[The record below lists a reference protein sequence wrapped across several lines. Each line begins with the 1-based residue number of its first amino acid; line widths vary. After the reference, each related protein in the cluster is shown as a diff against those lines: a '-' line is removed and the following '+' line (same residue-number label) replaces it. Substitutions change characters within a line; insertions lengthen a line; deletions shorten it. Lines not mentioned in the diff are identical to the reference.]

1 MSEGIKRT
9 LLAILKIILVII
21 LIFLFS
27 RIWKYILPF
36 VIAYFF
42 ASLIEPIVKF
52 VEKEIRIPRKIG
64 TVFSILLVLGLISS
78 LLAFLISRLIK
89 EIRNVYLSLEIN
101 MDSVKEFFDGV
112 IDQISGIYIQLPDQ
126 VTDIINQG
134 IKNLTN
140 NLQDIL
146 RPIADLAQVPIQI
159 ALYLPQILIFLLVT
173 VLATYFMSSDKNAII
188 KFLDLQIPTSWLNKS
203 KTITKNVFSA
213 FFGWLRAQLILTSIT
228 FSEILMGLL
237 ILNVNNALLLALLI
251 ALVDVLPVLGA
262 GTVLIPW
269 AIINLVLGNT
279 KLGLSLALLYVII
292 LFVRQLIEPK
302 VLGKQIGVHPLFTL
316 AGMYIGLRIWGVAG
330 MFIGPLS
337 IVALKYLFEGIA
349 KADTFKNWVAHN
361 FSYKSKSTADTS
373 DLSKDSDLVSKDTHA
388 DSNLF

>member
-1 MSEGIKRT
+1 MSESIKRT
-9 LLAILKIILVII
+9 LSAIFKILLVIF

-27 RIWKYILPF
+27 RLWKYVVPF
-36 VIAYFF
+36 IIAYFL
-42 ASLIEPIVKF
+42 ASLIEPVVKF
-52 VEKEIRIPRKIG
+52 VEKKIKIPRKIG
-64 TVFSILLVLGLISS
+64 TIFSILFILGLISS
-78 LLAFLISRLIK
+78 ILAFLISRLIK
-89 EIRNVYLSLEIN
+89 EIHNVYLSIEIN
-101 MDSVKEFFDGV
+101 MGSIEEFFV
-112 IDQISGIYIQLPDQ
+112 RIIDQINGFYIQLPDQ

-134 IKNLTN
+134 IKNITN
-140 NLQDIL
+140 NLQAIL
-146 RPIADLAQVPIQI
+146 RPIADLAQIPIQI
-159 ALYLPQILIFLLVT
+159 ALYLPQILIFLIVT
-173 VLATYFMSSDKNAII
+173 ILATYFMSSDKNTII
-188 KFLDLQIPTSWLNKS
+188 KFLELQIPTNWLNKS
-203 KTITKNVFSA
+203 KDITKNVFSA

-228 FSEILMGLL
+228 FTELLIGML

-269 AIINLVLGNT
+269 AIINLILGNT

-302 VLGKQIGVHPLFTL
+302 ILGKQIGVHPLFTL
-316 AGMYIGLRIWGVAG
+316 AGMYIGLKIWGVAG

-361 FSYKSKSTADTS
+361 FSYKSKTAVDTN
-373 DLSKDSDLVSKDTHA
+373 DLNKNAESIPKDEEV
-388 DSNLF
+388 

>member
-1 MSEGIKRT
+1 MSESIKRT
-9 LLAILKIILVII
+9 LSAIFKILLVIF

-27 RIWKYILPF
+27 RLWKYVVPF
-36 VIAYFF
+36 IIAYFL
-42 ASLIEPIVKF
+42 ASLIEPVVKF
-52 VEKEIRIPRKIG
+52 VEKKIKIPRKIG
-64 TVFSILLVLGLISS
+64 TIFSILFILGLISS
-78 LLAFLISRLIK
+78 ILAFLISRLIK
-89 EIRNVYLSLEIN
+89 EIHNVYLSIEIN
-101 MDSVKEFFDGV
+101 MGSIEEFFV
-112 IDQISGIYIQLPDQ
+112 RIIDQINGFYIQLPDQ

-134 IKNLTN
+134 IKNITN
-140 NLQDIL
+140 NLQAIL
-146 RPIADLAQVPIQI
+146 RPIADLAQIPIQI
-159 ALYLPQILIFLLVT
+159 ALYLPQILIFLIVT
-173 VLATYFMSSDKNAII
+173 ILATYFMSSDKNTII
-188 KFLDLQIPTSWLNKS
+188 KFLDLQIPTNWLNKS
-203 KTITKNVFSA
+203 KDITKNVFSA

-228 FSEILMGLL
+228 FSELLIGML

-269 AIINLVLGNT
+269 AIINLILGNT

-302 VLGKQIGVHPLFTL
+302 ILGKQIGVHPLFTL
-316 AGMYIGLRIWGVAG
+316 AGMYIGLKIWGVAG

-361 FSYKSKSTADTS
+361 FSYKSKTAVDTN
-373 DLSKDSDLVSKDTHA
+373 DLNKNAESIPKDEEV
-388 DSNLF
+388 